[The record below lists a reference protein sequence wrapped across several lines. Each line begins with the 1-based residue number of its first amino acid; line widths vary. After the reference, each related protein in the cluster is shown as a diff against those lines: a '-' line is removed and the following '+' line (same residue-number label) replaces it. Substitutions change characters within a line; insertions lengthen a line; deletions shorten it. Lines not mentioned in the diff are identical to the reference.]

1 MNYPTFALIF
11 VLLLL
16 AIYGLV
22 IYLELKKD
30 LQETRAYIAKKGNEL
45 LKLEHKINLDYK
57 KMAETNK
64 NSIDIYNKTIDVYK
78 EVIEINKKE
87 LKENTD
93 EKEQSA

>member
-1 MNYPTFALIF
+1 MNYPAFALIF

-22 IYLELKKD
+22 IYCELKKD
-30 LQETRAYIAKKGNEL
+30 LQETRAYIAKKGNEF

-64 NSIDIYNKTIDVYK
+64 NSVTTYNKTIDIYK
-78 EVIEINKKE
+78 EIIEINKKE

-93 EKEQSA
+93 KEEQSA

>member
-30 LQETRAYIAKKGNEL
+30 LQETRNYIAKKGSEFLN
-45 LKLEHKINLDYK
+45 LEHKINLDYK
-57 KMAETNK
+57 KMTETNK
-64 NSIDIYNKTIDVYK
+64 NSVAFYNKTIDVYK
-78 EVIEINKKE
+78 EIIAINKKE

>member
-1 MNYPTFALIF
+1 MNYPAFALIF

-16 AIYGLV
+16 AIYGFV

-30 LQETRAYIAKKGNEL
+30 LQETRAYIAKKGNEF

-57 KMAETNK
+57 KMTETNN
-64 NSIDIYNKTIDVYK
+64 NSVAIYNKTIDVYK
-78 EVIEINKKE
+78 EIIAINKKE
-87 LKENTD
+87 LKENID